1 MKNLIR
7 KYGNI
12 ATLFRPRFASG
23 KIKYRRSGPNQ
34 LYFRHLGLRTGLALL
49 LLFALQANSS
59 AESDQEDALVQSPD

>member
-1 MKNLIR
+1 MKNPIR

-12 ATLFRPRFASG
+12 ETLFRPRFASG

-34 LYFRHLGLRTGLALL
+34 PYFRHLGLRTGLALL

-59 AESDQEDALVQSPD
+59 AVSDQENALAQSPD